1 MKIIID
7 KDIPFI
13 DRRLDGLAEV
23 VKVDQN
29 GFTPELVADADAL
42 MIRTRTR
49 CCRELLEGS
58 RVSLIATATIGT
70 DQIDIPWCESAG
82 IKVENAAGC
91 NAPAVAQHVIS
102 TLLHMGFD
110 GCRMPL
116 GIVGYGHIG
125 TIVADWAR
133 RIGWQTLVCDPP
145 RKEAGMADEDYIPL
159 EELLAKSG
167 AVTVHTPMTRTGR
180 HATHHLIGERQLT
193 LMPEGSILVNAAR
206 GPIVDNKALL
216 AAIRK
221 GRVRAAIDTW
231 EGEPDIMPELL
242 DAVEYGSCH
251 IAGYSRQGKQRATRM
266 ALEALERHFGI
277 EIDKSGL
284 EPDYKAPSTVSAE
297 AIATSYDPEEQTR
310 YLRSCPQQFDR
321 LRAAYELR
329 EEPTF

>member
-1 MKIIID
+1 M
-7 KDIPFI
+7 
-13 DRRLDGLAEV
+13 
-23 VKVDQN
+23 
-29 GFTPELVADADAL
+29 
-42 MIRTRTR
+42 
-49 CCRELLEGS
+49 
-58 RVSLIATATIGT
+58 
-70 DQIDIPWCESAG
+70 
-82 IKVENAAGC
+82 
-91 NAPAVAQHVIS
+91 
-102 TLLHMGFD
+102 
-110 GCRMPL
+110 
-116 GIVGYGHIG
+116 
-125 TIVADWAR
+125 
-133 RIGWQTLVCDPP
+133 
-145 RKEAGMADEDYIPL
+145 
-159 EELLAKSG
+159 
-167 AVTVHTPMTRTGR
+167 TVHTPMTRTGR

-266 ALEALERHFGI
+266 ALEALERNFGI